1 MKEKKMAKRNLRI
14 FYLWDHMVKA
24 HSNFVISVS
33 KRRERTTFYV
43 TFGKDE
49 KRQRVDTVAHSKH
62 TLSHIYVGLGEC

>member
-24 HSNFVISVS
+24 HSNFVVSVS

-49 KRQRVDTVAHSKH
+49 KKTTRGHGSTFEAHIV
-62 TLSHIYVGLGEC
+62 THIRGTG